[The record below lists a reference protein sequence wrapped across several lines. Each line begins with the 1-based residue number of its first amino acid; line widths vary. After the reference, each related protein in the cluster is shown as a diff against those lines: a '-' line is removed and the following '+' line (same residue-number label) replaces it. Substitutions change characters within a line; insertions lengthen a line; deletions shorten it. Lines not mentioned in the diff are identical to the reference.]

1 MFCPNCGRNCGAE
14 RFCAGCGLKFQEL
27 LEKEPTEQPRM
38 EDYGALYGKYMGSRG
53 FIILNEDHLVI
64 RHEINKKVTE
74 TTIPYDKLTKVLFFR
89 EQNWARSE
97 YLLLRWEE
105 NENVPIPKWG
115 WFFADETT
123 IGGIYGLYMHYHIYH
138 ILALLAPSSAE
149 RGIVN
154 REDGKAMIKE
164 LKDGIDL
171 APYFDKYNP
180 YRDIAVKALRKN
192 TGLKKKEAELVVQNY
207 FDERQNALYAQDPN
221 AAYRDLYIAKHRLTP
236 ENKTKSK
243 ELKNGIDLTAAY
255 RKDSGNYNYSAR
267 SGGQVQ
273 ELFAKAGTELSKA
286 GENYGTPYGKYA
298 GVHGFIILKEDHLVI
313 RHEINKE
320 VTETT
325 IPYDKLT
332 KVLFFREQNWA
343 RSEYL
348 LLRWEENSDMP
359 IPKWRWLFDDKTTIK
374 DSCCMR
380 ALYHIYHI
388 LVLLAPNSAEI
399 GVIDRVNN
407 PAKIVALRKHLDL
420 ARYFEK
426 YNPCR
431 DIAAKALR
439 KDTGLKKTEA
449 ELVIQSYFDER
460 QRVLYAEDPNAA
472 CRDLYRAINKITP
485 EKVAWEQKWKE
496 LYFSGTVFCPQCLS
510 TEYTIGERGFD
521 VRKSA
526 IYGRVAPGAGLF
538 AGFIGASDPMF
549 VCRKCGHKWEPR

>member
-1 MFCPNCGRNCGAE
+1 MFCPNCGKDCGAD
-14 RFCAGCGLKFQEL
+14 RICAGCGMRFQEP
-27 LEKEPTEQPRM
+27 LEKKRTDQPRV
-38 EDYGALYGKYMGSRG
+38 EKDYGMPYGKYAGVHG
-53 FIILNEDHLVI
+53 FIILNENHLVI

-74 TTIPYDKLTKVLFFR
+74 TTIPYDKLTKVLLFR

-97 YLLLRWEE
+97 YLLLRWEG
-105 NENVPIPKWG
+105 NSYIPIPEWG
-115 WFFADETT
+115 WLFNDKTT
-123 IGGIYGLYMHYHIYH
+123 ISGCGGKCVHYHIYH
-138 ILALLAPSSAE
+138 ILVLLAPNSAE
-149 RGIVN
+149 IGVID
-154 REDGKAMIKE
+154 RENNAAKIETLRKHV
-164 LKDGIDL
+164 DL
-171 APYFDKYNP
+171 APYFEKYNP
-180 YRDIAVKALRKN
+180 CRDIAVKVLREN
-192 TGLKKKEAELVVQNY
+192 TGLKKKDAELVIQSY

-221 AAYRDLYIAKHRLTP
+221 AAYRDLYRVKHRLTP
-236 ENKTKSK
+236 ENKIKSK
-243 ELKNGIDLTAAY
+243 ELKNGIELTAAY

-267 SGGQVQ
+267 SDGQAQ
-273 ELFAKAGTELSKA
+273 DLFTKA
-286 GENYGTPYGKYA
+286 GENHGTPYGKYA
-298 GVHGFIILKEDHLVI
+298 GVHGFIILNEDHLII

-348 LLRWEENSDMP
+348 LLRWEGNSDMP
-359 IPKWRWLFDDKTTIK
+359 IPKWRWLFDDKTTIN

-407 PAKIVALRKHLDL
+407 PAKIEALRKYVDL
-420 ARYFEK
+420 APYFEK

-439 KDTGLKKTEA
+439 KDTGLKKKEA

-460 QRVLYAEDPNAA
+460 QNVLYAQDPNAA

-485 EKVAWEQKWKE
+485 ARIEWEQKWKE

-510 TEYTIGERGFD
+510 TKYTIGERGFD

-549 VCRKCGHKWEPR
+549 VCRKCGHKWEPK